1 MHRLVENNKGFTTLE
16 VIVVLCIV
24 GVLAAI
30 SYPRISDW
38 NKARAVQSDVLKAFN
53 VFDKINS
60 QVQRGLYAF
69 VQVYIINEVSDD
81 AGTSITITSR
91 GITADTLGDKIT
103 SGAFRN
109 ASERCSADIADWDH
123 DGTISDRPEV
133 SSVVL
138 DNLETK
144 QFFYD

>member
-1 MHRLVENNKGFTTLE
+1 M
-16 VIVVLCIV
+16 
-24 GVLAAI
+24 
-30 SYPRISDW
+30 
-38 NKARAVQSDVLKAFN
+38 QSDVLKAFN

-109 ASERCSADIADWDH
+109 ASERCSKRY
-123 DGTISDRPEV
+123 S
-133 SSVVL
+133 
-138 DNLETK
+138 
-144 QFFYD
+144 